1 MNHGSHVA
9 MVYRRTEKTVR
20 RLAQRHGAIIAAARA
35 SAAEG
40 GMAAVQIA
48 PVAARAGIA
57 TGTVYRYFPSKTE
70 LVAALVAALCERE
83 VAALEGAAKA
93 APGPLSA
100 LAAAISTFAARAL
113 ERRRL
118 AFALMAEPVEPEIDG
133 ARAAYREALT
143 GEFEKLIRKALGA
156 GRLPDQDAALAAPAL
171 VGALVEGLIGS
182 PPAAAPGDPAK
193 SRPPAHML
201 TPSSLRAL

>member
-1 MNHGSHVA
+1 M
-9 MVYRRTEKTVR
+9 
-20 RLAQRHGAIIAAARA
+20 
-35 SAAEG
+35 
-40 GMAAVQIA
+40 
-48 PVAARAGIA
+48 
-57 TGTVYRYFPSKTE
+57 
-70 LVAALVAALCERE
+70 
-83 VAALEGAAKA
+83 AALEGAAKA

-182 PPAAAPGDPAK
+182 RAPPLPHHPAKAPARGQMPTLFALRAPRVVDARAARPVVPAGVAAPAGG
-193 SRPPAHML
+193 SYG
-201 TPSSLRAL
+201 